1 MPLSESIRVTR
12 LSSGLTVA
20 TDPMPWIETV
30 SVGVWIGAG
39 TRVETSDTN
48 GSAHFL
54 EHMAFKG
61 TTTRSARDIAEQVEA
76 VGGHM
81 NAYTGR
87 ESTAY
92 FIKLM
97 KQDIELGVD
106 ILADILINP
115 VFDEEEFERERSV
128 ILQEIAQVA
137 DTPDDLIFDRF
148 QEAAYAG
155 QSIGYPVLG
164 SPATVKS
171 LTATGLRSFM
181 SQHYRAD
188 NMVLC
193 AAGAVD
199 HDALVA
205 MAERLFTPV
214 GMAVSAP
221 SKTNPDLAVYTGGD
235 VRDLLKSE
243 QVHLVFGFPGPSLHE
258 DEFYTANVLSGI
270 LGGGMSSRLFQEIR
284 EKRGLAYSVFS
295 FASCFSDGGVFG
307 FYAGTAEDA
316 VPELVDVLFREI
328 CGLRNGAAG
337 SGITAGELDRAKAQ
351 AKSGIAMGLE
361 SSSSRAETL
370 AGQLLLFGR
379 PVPIEEVLERTQA
392 VDIDSLAQSAGR
404 IFSGPLTLAGI
415 GPLAELETS
424 QSLTERLAA

>member
-1 MPLSESIRVTR
+1 MIRVSK
-12 LSSGLTVA
+12 LASGLTIA

-30 SVGVWIGAG
+30 SVGVWVGAG
-39 TRVETSDTN
+39 TRVETAATN

-61 TTTRSARDIAEQVEA
+61 TTSRSARDIAEQIEA

-92 FIKLM
+92 FVKLM

-137 DTPDDLIFDRF
+137 DTPDDLVFDRF
-148 QEAAYAG
+148 QEAAYAS
-155 QSIGYPVLG
+155 QSIGFPVLG
-164 SPATVKS
+164 SPTTVNS
-171 LTATGLRSFM
+171 LSATGLRSFM
-181 SQHYRAD
+181 ARHYRPN

-199 HDALVA
+199 HDRLVA
-205 MAERLFTPV
+205 QAERLFEPFASTQIDESDD
-214 GMAVSAP
+214 GF
-221 SKTNPDLAVYTGGD
+221 DQAVYTGGE
-235 VRDLLKSE
+235 VRDSVKSE
-243 QVHLVFGFPGPSLHE
+243 QVHLLFGFPGPSMKE
-258 DEFYTANVLSGI
+258 DEFYSANVLSGI

-307 FYAGTAEDA
+307 LYAGTAEGA
-316 VPELVDVLFREI
+316 VPELVDVLFEEI
-328 CGLRNGAAG
+328 RGLRGGHAD
-337 SGITAGELDRAKAQ
+337 SIITLAELDRARAQ
-351 AKSGIAMGLE
+351 AKSGIAMALE
-361 SSSSRAETL
+361 SSSARAETL
-370 AGQLLLFGR
+370 AGQILLFGR
-379 PVPIEEVLERTQA
+379 PVPVDEVLARTQA
-392 VDIDSLAQSAGR
+392 VDIESLTQSAAR
-404 IFSGPLTLAGI
+404 IFSGSLTLAGI
-415 GPLAELETS
+415 GPLSALETRS
-424 QSLTERLAA
+424 QLTERLAA

>member
-1 MPLSESIRVTR
+1 MGDSIKVTK
-12 LSSGLTVA
+12 LANGMTVA

-30 SVGVWIGAG
+30 SVGVWVGAG
-39 TRVETSDTN
+39 TRVETLETN

-61 TTTRSARDIAEQVEA
+61 TTTRSAWDIAEQIEA

-87 ESTAY
+87 ESTA
-92 FIKLM
+92 FFVRLM
-97 KQDIELGVD
+97 KEDIELGVEV
-106 ILADILINP
+106 LSDILINP

-137 DTPDDLIFDRF
+137 DTPDDLVFDRF
-148 QEAAYAG
+148 QEAAFAG

-164 SPATVKS
+164 SPSTVKGLS
-171 LTATGLRSFM
+171 ASGLRAFM
-181 SQHYRAD
+181 SSHYQPR

-199 HDALVA
+199 HEVLVA
-205 MAERLFTPV
+205 LADRLF
-214 GMAVSAP
+214 AP
-221 SKTNPDLAVYTGGD
+221 LSESRNAACSHEAGQAVYTGGD
-235 VRDLLKSE
+235 IRDSTPSE
-243 QVHLVFGFPGPSLHE
+243 QVHLLFGFPGPSLQE
-258 DEFYTANVLSGI
+258 EEFYAANVLSGI
-270 LGGGMSSRLFQEIR
+270 LGGGMSSRLFQEVR

-307 FYAGTAEDA
+307 LYAGTAASA
-316 VPELVDVLFREI
+316 VPELVEVLFNE
-328 CGLRNGAAG
+328 LRSLRGG
-337 SGITAGELDRAKAQ
+337 SSGCPAKITELDRAKAQ

-379 PVPIEEVLERTQA
+379 PIAVEEVIARTEA
-392 VDIDSLAQSAGR
+392 VDIDTLTRLANR
-404 IFSGPLTLAGI
+404 IFTGPLTIAGI
-415 GPLAELETS
+415 GPLSSLETREQLAS
-424 QSLTERLAA
+424 RLAA

>member
-1 MPLSESIRVTR
+1 MVESIRVSK

-30 SVGVWIGAG
+30 SVGVWVGAG
-39 TRVETSDTN
+39 TRVETADTN

-61 TTTRSARDIAEQVEA
+61 TTSRSARDIAEQVEA

-87 ESTAY
+87 ESTAF

-115 VFDEEEFERERSV
+115 VFDEDEFERERSV

-137 DTPDDLIFDRF
+137 DTPDDLVFDRF

-164 SPATVKS
+164 STVTVKGLS
-171 LTATGLRSFM
+171 AKGLRAFM
-181 SQHYRAD
+181 KRHYRAD

-199 HDALVA
+199 HDKLVA
-205 MAERLFTPV
+205 LGERLFSPIVAASDTPEE
-214 GMAVSAP
+214 GA
-221 SKTNPDLAVYTGGD
+221 KDQAVYTGGE
-235 VRDLLKSE
+235 VRDSLSSE
-243 QVHLVFGFPGPSLHE
+243 QVHLLFGFPGPSMRE

-307 FYAGTAEDA
+307 LYAGTAEEA
-316 VPELVDVLFREI
+316 VPELIDVLFQEI
-328 CGLRNGAAG
+328 SGLRNGSAG
-337 SGITAGELDRAKAQ
+337 SGITAAELDRAKAQ

-379 PVPIEEVLERTQA
+379 PVPVEEVLQRTQA
-392 VDIDSLAQSAGR
+392 VDIDSLARSAAR

-415 GPLAELETS
+415 GPLSALETR

>member
-1 MPLSESIRVTR
+1 MAESIRVSK
-12 LSSGLTVA
+12 LANGLTVA

-30 SVGVWIGAG
+30 SVGVWVGAG
-39 TRVETSDTN
+39 TRVETAETN

-61 TTTRSARDIAEQVEA
+61 TTSRSARDIAEQVEA
-76 VGGHM
+76 VGGNM

-137 DTPDDLIFDRF
+137 DTPDDLVFDRF

-155 QSIGYPVLG
+155 QAIGYPVLG

-171 LTATGLRSFM
+171 LSAGGLRSFM
-181 SQHYRAD
+181 ARHYRPE

-193 AAGAVD
+193 AAGAID
-199 HDALVA
+199 HDSLVTQ
-205 MAERLFTPV
+205 AERLFGAYVPST
-214 GMAVSAP
+214 SADAE
-221 SKTNPDLAVYTGGD
+221 SGSAKAIYTGGE
-235 VRDLLKSE
+235 VRDAADSE
-243 QVHLVFGFPGPSLHE
+243 QVHLLFGFPGPSMKE
-258 DEFYTANVLSGI
+258 ADFYTANVLSGI
-270 LGGGMSSRLFQEIR
+270 LGGGMSSRLFQEVR

-307 FYAGTAEDA
+307 LYAGTAEEA
-316 VPELVDVLFREI
+316 VPELVDVLFHEI
-328 CGLRNGAAG
+328 RGLRSGDAG
-337 SGITAGELDRAKAQ
+337 SVITAAELDRAKAQ
-351 AKSGIAMGLE
+351 AKAGIAMGLE
-361 SSSSRAETL
+361 SSSARAETL
-370 AGQLLLFGR
+370 AGQILLFGH
-379 PVPIEEVLERTQA
+379 PVPVEEVLARTQA
-392 VDIDSLAQSAGR
+392 VSIDSLAQSAVR

-415 GPLAELETS
+415 GPLSALDNRDR
-424 QSLTERLAA
+424 LTERLAA